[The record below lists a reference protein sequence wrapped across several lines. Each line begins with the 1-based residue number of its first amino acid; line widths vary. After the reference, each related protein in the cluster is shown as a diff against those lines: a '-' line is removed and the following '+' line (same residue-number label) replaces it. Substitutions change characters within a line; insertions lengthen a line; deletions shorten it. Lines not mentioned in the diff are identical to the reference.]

1 MSEIINLAENII
13 SRENREQLASFAGHT
28 IAHGRA
34 TRWHWNKAANGDDL
48 FEIFRGG
55 AEEVLAVCISRDR
68 KMDAFYAHD
77 AMSNE
82 VAAGE
87 LDHVM
92 AELEQYFIKLHG
104 EKPNESA

>member
-13 SRENREQLASFAGHT
+13 NRENREQLASFAGHT

-34 TRWHWNKAANGDDL
+34 TRWHWSKDDNRDDL

-55 AEEVLAVCISRDR
+55 ADEVLAVCINRDR
-68 KMDAFYAHD
+68 KTDAFYAHD
-77 AMSNE
+77 AIGNMLVS
-82 VAAGE
+82 GE

-92 AELEQYFIKLHG
+92 AELERYFIQLHG
-104 EKPNESA
+104 ETPDATA

>member
-1 MSEIINLAENII
+1 MAKIINLADNII
-13 SRENREQLASFAGHT
+13 NKEDREQLASFGGHT

-34 TRWHWNKAANGDDL
+34 TRWHWHKSDNGDVV

-68 KMDAFYAHD
+68 KLDAFYAHD
-77 AMSNE
+77 SIGNL

-87 LDHVM
+87 LEHVM
-92 AELEQYFIKLHG
+92 AELEQYFIQLHD
-104 EKPNESA
+104 ESPDTTA

>member
-13 SRENREQLASFAGHT
+13 SKKNREQLESFGGHT

-34 TRWHWNKAANGDDL
+34 TRWHWHKAANGDVI

-55 AEEVLAVCISRDR
+55 TDEVLAVCINRDR
-68 KMDAFYAHD
+68 KTDAFYAND
-77 AMSNE
+77 ALGNM
-82 VAAGE
+82 VASGE

-92 AELEQYFIKLHG
+92 AELEKYFIQLHG
-104 EKPNESA
+104 E

>member
-13 SRENREQLASFAGHT
+13 SKKNRAQLASFGGHT

-34 TRWHWNKAANGDDL
+34 TRWHWNKTDNGDDV

-55 AEEVLAVCISRDR
+55 ADEVLTICINRDR
-68 KMDAFYAHD
+68 KTDAFYAHD
-77 AMSNE
+77 AMGNM
-82 VAAGE
+82 VASGE

-92 AELEQYFIKLHG
+92 AELEQYFIQLHG
-104 EKPNESA
+104 E